1 MAYMGATGERACAEA
16 IEFVLGAHAL
26 RGSGGGGGGGDG
38 GGGDDEGEPLPPQ
51 LPEAED
57 DAPALVLDPFCGK
70 GSILAAANAAGLD
83 AYGIDSNPM
92 RCSISIEHR
101 LKGDDGSGGP
111 VEECAVAQCDCDDPS
126 HHCRAS

>member
-1 MAYMGATGERACAEA
+1 MVLPQTGQISVLVRRPAREA
-16 IEFVLGAHAL
+16 W
-26 RGSGGGGGGGDG
+26 R
-38 GGGDDEGEPLPPQ
+38 PR
-51 LPEAED
+51 
-57 DAPALVLDPFCGK
+57 ALVLDPFCGK

-101 LKGDDGSGGP
+101 LKGDDGSGGGP

-126 HHCRAS
+126 RHCRAS